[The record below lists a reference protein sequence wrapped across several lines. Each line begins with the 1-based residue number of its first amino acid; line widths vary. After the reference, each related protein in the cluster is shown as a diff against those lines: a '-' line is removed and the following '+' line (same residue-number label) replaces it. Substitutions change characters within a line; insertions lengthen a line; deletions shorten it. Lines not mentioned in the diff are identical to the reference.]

1 MSEQTVSGACLC
13 GAVAFEIT
21 LPSLWC
27 AHCHCTQCQRYHG
40 APVVTWVGV
49 SNDHFKITRG
59 EHKLRW
65 FASSALAQRGF
76 CDACGS
82 SFLFR
87 SEKWP
92 NEIHITLPNL
102 QDTIDRQPEGHVHYD
117 SHVSWLKLDDDLP
130 RQV

>member
-1 MSEQTVSGACLC
+1 MTEQTASGACLC

-27 AHCHCTQCQRYHG
+27 AHCHCSQCQRYHG

-49 SNDHFKITRG
+49 SADQFKFTLG

-65 FASSALAQRGF
+65 FASSAPAQRGF
-76 CDACGS
+76 CGDCGS

-92 NEIHITLPNL
+92 QEIHITLPNL
-102 QDTIDRQPEGHVHYD
+102 RDPIDREPEGHAYYD